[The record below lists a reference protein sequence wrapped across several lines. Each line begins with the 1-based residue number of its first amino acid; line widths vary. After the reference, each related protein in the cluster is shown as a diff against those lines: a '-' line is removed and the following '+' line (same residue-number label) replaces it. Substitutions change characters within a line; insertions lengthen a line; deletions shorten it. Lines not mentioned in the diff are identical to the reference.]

1 MRKHITA
8 TVQAL
13 KFNYTVYYS
22 SISVLALGL
31 GASCDTQP
39 SFQAEAYSEAGL
51 HEKSWEP
58 NHSV

>member
-39 SFQAEAYSEAGL
+39 SFQAEAYSPGWL
-51 HEKSWEP
+51 T
-58 NHSV
+58 